1 MRMNRRSFLA
11 RSGAALGAGASLLT
25 RARDAMAA
33 QGARIAER
41 GAGTDRLG
49 AIGVQLFSLPK
60 LLEQDLDGTLAMLAS
75 LGYRE
80 VELYGPY
87 GFSTPAAIESWK
99 AMGARLGFT
108 ASGTY
113 GRTPQAFRTMLDR
126 HGLRAASGHIELA
139 SLLERP
145 EQVGEAAQALGLKY
159 LGISNIPAPY
169 RTTLDDY
176 KRMADRFNA
185 MGAKAKPYG
194 FKVLYHNHG
203 YGLAPMAGEIPLRVL
218 LDRVDPAVFAAE
230 MDLFWTVAGDAD
242 PVELLTT
249 YPKLYRLLHVKDMSE
264 RVRFAGDGGDASQW
278 MALFP
283 KMTTAGNGVLELPKI
298 LSAAKRVG
306 VEHFVVEQDL
316 VANPREAL
324 GASYRYLRGIELT
337 A

>member
-1 MRMNRRSFLA
+1 MAMDRREFLA
-11 RSGAALGAGASLLT
+11 MGSAALGAGAAVWS
-25 RARDAMAA
+25 ASRDANASPLGSQSYRA
-33 QGARIAER
+33 
-41 GAGTDRLG
+41 DRLTTV
-49 AIGVQLFSLPK
+49 GVQLFSLPK
-60 LLEQDLDGTLAMLAS
+60 LLEQDLDGTLAMLAG

-87 GFSTPAAIESWK
+87 GFSTPEAIESWK

-113 GRTPQAFRTMLDR
+113 GRTPKEFRALLDT
-126 HGLRAASGHIELA
+126 HGLTAASAHIELA
-139 SLLERP
+139 SLLARP
-145 EQVGEAAQALGLKY
+145 EQVGEAAQALGLQY

-169 RTTLDDY
+169 RKTLDDY
-176 KRMADRFNA
+176 KRMADRFNE

-203 YGLAPMAGEIPLRVL
+203 YGLAPMEGEIPLRVL
-218 LDRVDPAVFAAE
+218 LDRVDAAVFAAE
-230 MDLFWTVAGDAD
+230 MDLFWTTAGGAD

-249 YPKLYRLLHVKDMSE
+249 YPKLYRLLHIKDMSE

-283 KMTTAGNGVLELPKI
+283 KMTTAGNGVLALPKI

-306 VEHFVVEQDL
+306 VQHYLVEQDL
-316 VANPREAL
+316 VANPKEAL
-324 GASYRYLRGIELT
+324 GASIRYLKGVELGG
-337 A
+337 

>member
-1 MRMNRRSFLA
+1 MNRRTFLA
-11 RSGAALGAGASLLT
+11 VSGSALGAGAALS
-25 RARDAMAA
+25 A
-33 QGARIAER
+33 GAREALAAESR
-41 GAGTDRLG
+41 THGEGSDRLG

-113 GRTPQAFRTMLDR
+113 GRTPQEFRALLDK
-126 HGLRAASGHIELA
+126 HGLTAASGHIELA
-139 SLLERP
+139 SLLDRP

-169 RTTLDDY
+169 RQTLDDY

-185 MGAKAKPYG
+185 VGAKAKPYG

-230 MDLFWTVAGDAD
+230 MDLFWTTAGGAD

-249 YPKLYRLLHVKDMSE
+249 YPKLYRLLHIKDMRE
-264 RVRFAGDGGDASQW
+264 QVRFAGDGGDASQW

-283 KMTTAGNGVLELPKI
+283 KMTTAGNGVLALPRI
-298 LSAAKRVG
+298 LSTAKRVG
-306 VEHFVVEQDL
+306 VEHYMVEQDL
-316 VANPREAL
+316 AENPREAL
-324 GASYRYLRGIELT
+324 GASYRYLRGLELT
-337 A
+337 D

>member
-1 MRMNRRSFLA
+1 MRMNRRSFFA
-11 RSGAALGAGASLLT
+11 TSGAALGAGASLLT
-25 RARDAMAA
+25 LARDTMAA
-33 QGARIAER
+33 E
-41 GAGTDRLG
+41 AGHAATVADRLG

-75 LGYRE
+75 LGYGE

-113 GRTPQAFRTMLDR
+113 GRTPQAFRAMLDR
-126 HGLRAASGHIELA
+126 HGLKAASGHIELA

-145 EQVGEAAQALGLKY
+145 EQVGEAAQALGLTY

-169 RTTLDDY
+169 RATLDDY

-185 MGAKAKPYG
+185 MGAKATPYG

-230 MDLFWTVAGDAD
+230 MDLFWTVAGGAD

-324 GASYRYLRGIELT
+324 GASYRYLRGIDLT